1 MIQAY
6 QVGTCHKGAAVN
18 DRETTWRATKIRS
31 SAKERDIKTSEYNGT
46 QYVIQVI
53 KSPIF

>member
-1 MIQAY
+1 MTVKQHGG
-6 QVGTCHKGAAVN
+6 QQ
-18 DRETTWRATKIRS
+18 
-31 SAKERDIKTSEYNGT
+31 KERDIKTSEYNGT

>member
-1 MIQAY
+1 MTVKQ
-6 QVGTCHKGAAVN
+6 HGA
-18 DRETTWRATKIRS
+18 RATKIRS